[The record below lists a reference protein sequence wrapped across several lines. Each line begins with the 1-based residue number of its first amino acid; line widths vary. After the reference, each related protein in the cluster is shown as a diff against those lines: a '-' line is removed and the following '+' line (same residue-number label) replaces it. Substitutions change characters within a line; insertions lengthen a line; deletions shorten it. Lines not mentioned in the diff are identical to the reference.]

1 MLTPYTSIRDE
12 LARLDSNRERR
23 YPREAEMWSKRTP
36 SSMRGTSRSD
46 TEYED
51 SLFYGTDWKSNP
63 TTISRRTKGS
73 RSQAYASGPAESESG
88 DDIQGSP
95 SNIAPL
101 PSSDVRP
108 IATGIPTSDELAA
121 LCSDLDLDDQ
131 TAKGGAA
138 RKHTLTRSQT
148 STPPVGIDGQRKL
161 QRRRGDTH
169 PEDVASEDELSDGRR
184 KLRRRVTGEPKTNKE
199 KLSKALQKANIAV
212 VLDNQR
218 IIEGALVAYQGACTL
233 LQEVTDDTSE
243 GSGKR
248 KLENIVSIL
257 PIS

>member
-1 MLTPYTSIRDE
+1 MR
-12 LARLDSNRERR
+12 SN
-23 YPREAEMWSKRTP
+23 RTP

-73 RSQAYASGPAESESG
+73 RSQAYASGPAESESE

-101 PSSDVRP
+101 PTSDVRP

-121 LCSDLDLDDQ
+121 LCSDLDLDQ
-131 TAKGGAA
+131 ATKGEAA
-138 RKHTLTRSQT
+138 PKHTLMWSET
-148 STPPVGIDGQRKL
+148 SFPPVDIGGPRKL
-161 QRRRGDTH
+161 QRRRGDTR
-169 PEDVASEDELSDGRR
+169 PEVVASEDELMDGPR
-184 KLRRRVTGEPKTNKE
+184 KLRRRVTGEPRTNKE
-199 KLSKALQKANIAV
+199 KLSKALQKANSAV

-233 LQEVTDDTSE
+233 LQEVIDDTSE
-243 GSGKR
+243 GSDKR
-248 KLENIVSIL
+248 KLEDIVSTL
-257 PIS
+257 PTLRSNSCASTNIK

>member
-1 MLTPYTSIRDE
+1 MR
-12 LARLDSNRERR
+12 SN
-23 YPREAEMWSKRTP
+23 RTP
-36 SSMRGTSRSD
+36 SSIRGTSRSD

-63 TTISRRTKGS
+63 TTVSRRTKGS
-73 RSQAYASGPAESESG
+73 RSQDYASGPAESESE

-101 PSSDVRP
+101 PTSDVRP

-121 LCSDLDLDDQ
+121 LCSDFELNDQ
-131 TAKGGAA
+131 AARGEAA
-138 RKHTLTRSQT
+138 RKHTQARSQT
-148 STPPVGIDGQRKL
+148 STPPVDADGPRKL
-161 QRRRGDTH
+161 QRRRGDTR
-169 PEDVASEDELSDGRR
+169 PEVVASEDELIDGPR

-199 KLSKALQKANIAV
+199 KLSKALQKANSAV

-233 LQEVTDDTSE
+233 LQEVIDDTSE
-243 GSGKR
+243 RLDKR
-248 KLENIVSIL
+248 NLEDIVSFSPTLVVIAAEVL
-257 PIS
+257 T

>member
-1 MLTPYTSIRDE
+1 
-12 LARLDSNRERR
+12 
-23 YPREAEMWSKRTP
+23 
-36 SSMRGTSRSD
+36 MRGTSRSD

-73 RSQAYASGPAESESG
+73 RSQAYASGPAESESE

-108 IATGIPTSDELAA
+108 ITTGIPTSDELAA

-131 TAKGGAA
+131 AA
-138 RKHTLTRSQT
+138 QGEAEHKHTPTRGQTLT
-148 STPPVGIDGQRKL
+148 PLGVDGPRKL
-161 QRRRGDTH
+161 QRRRGDKG
-169 PEDVASEDELSDGRR
+169 PEVDASEDELIDGSR

-199 KLSKALQKANIAV
+199 KLSKALQKANSAV

-218 IIEGALVAYQGACTL
+218 IIEGALVAYQGVCTL
-233 LQEVTDDTSE
+233 LKEVIGETLE
-243 GSGKR
+243 GMDKR
-248 KLENIVSIL
+248 KLETIVSIL
-257 PIS
+257 PKPCRNPCGSTNVR